1 MFGLGDWL
9 QVVHDLMRV
18 GDVAACGS
26 VLTAVGGSLAATVA
40 LVDADVT
47 VEEALSYAGVLY
59 GLGRRSEAA
68 EVTREA
74 VMGAF
79 RA

>member
-9 QVVHDLMRV
+9 QVVHELMRV
-18 GDVAACGS
+18 GDVAACAS
-26 VLTAVGGSLAATVA
+26 VLTAVGGSLAATVV

-59 GLGRRSEAA
+59 GMGQRTEAA

-74 VMGAF
+74 VLGAF
-79 RA
+79 R